1 MNEEQKNSY
10 GFSFSLT
17 FYFENIF
24 EKNKLRK
31 KRKKIIM
38 IITSLLE
45 KKNLYQNSKR
55 LFLFYDP
62 LALQITLEI

>member
-1 MNEEQKNSY
+1 MNEEQKLAY
-10 GFSFSLT
+10 GFSLFLI

-45 KKNLYQNSKR
+45 KK
-55 LFLFYDP
+55 
-62 LALQITLEI
+62 